1 MGHDLV
7 TEQQKLLEKTSE
19 VVVLCL
25 CFAESFHFRL
35 RFKGYV
41 NKINH
46 LLYTNKQYQ
55 YLLENYL
62 AYFQYSNIK
71 RKVK

>member
-1 MGHDLV
+1 MSPVNADFTH
-7 TEQQKLLEKTSE
+7 EKNDYNY
-19 VVVLCL
+19 
-25 CFAESFHFRL
+25 FPFMSFHFRL